1 MVAPSVTDLLA
12 ITPFRLAAHFSVES
26 FLMLTCSI
34 QDYFFDRSQLTD
46 GAPPNDRGCRACGKI
61 GHIVAD
67 CPRSRQKKTAESR
80 KRENKER
87 EQAQGGQ
94 TSEGRQCNSHQSS
107 YNTG

>member
-12 ITPFRLAAHFSVES
+12 ITPFRLAVHFSVES
-26 FLMLTCSI
+26 LLDNNFL

>member
-26 FLMLTCSI
+26 FLDVNLL